1 MPELNPDMSWDDY
14 RAVEAL
20 NPSLLKVGQK
30 SMKHLK
36 YARDNPQPPK
46 DAFVFG
52 HAVHTVVFEHHEL
65 DNRFIVFDGRRDKRM
80 PAYQDVL
87 ALAEGTDREII
98 KSSEL
103 KAAVDMG
110 VAVATDPL
118 VKPIIASGKAEVSL
132 FSEEHGVKVKGRLDW
147 VCSQPGFAD
156 LKTCRDIRP
165 FAFGSDF
172 YGYGYQ
178 ISLGLYQRW
187 LSRIRGQEEPCS
199 VIAVEKQAPYDVIV
213 YDIPQAVLDRGAE
226 QGLAIIQRYIECE
239 KSGEWPGVADGRPGE
254 FHVPYRVMEELD
266 EPSDMELPGDNS

>member
-87 ALAEGTDREII
+87 IQAEETGCEIL
-98 KSSEL
+98 KSAEL
-103 KAAVDMG
+103 KAAVEMG
-110 VAVATDPL
+110 LAVATDPL
-118 VKPIIASGKAEVSL
+118 VKPIIAAGKAEVSV
-132 FSEEHGVKVKGRLDW
+132 FSEEYGQPTKGRLDW
-147 VCSQPGFAD
+147 VCSSPGFAD

-165 FAFGSDF
+165 FAFCSDCF
-172 YGYGYQ
+172 RYSYD

-187 LSRIRGQEEPCS
+187 LSQIRGQEEPCS
-199 VIAVEKQAPYDVIV
+199 IIAVEKTPPYDCVV

-226 QGLAIIQRYIECE
+226 RGLAIIEKYIECE
-239 KSGEWPGVADGRPGE
+239 KSGEWPGVADRRPGE
-254 FHVPYRVMEELD
+254 FHVPYREMD
-266 EPSDMELPGDNS
+266 EPDQEPEVKFDD